1 MIPQHIIDQI
11 LAVAQVDEIIA
22 EHVDLKKRGANLL
35 GLCPFHNE
43 KTPSFTVS
51 PAKGIYKCFGCGKAG
66 NTVKFLMEYEQL
78 SYPEALRQLADR
90 YNITIPE
97 EEKSEEAALAAD
109 HREKLFVIMQFAQRY
124 FTTQLLQS
132 EQGKAVGL
140 PYFKE
145 RELRDSSIE
154 AFQLGFSHDLWDGLL
169 EAARS
174 AGYDPADMEEVGLVK
189 KKEERYFDFFRDRVI
204 FPIHNISG
212 KVIAFAGRTLKTDK
226 KIPKYVNS
234 PETVIYNKSQVL
246 YGAFLAKAAMRQ
258 ADNCYLVEGY
268 TDVISLH
275 QGGIINVV
283 ASSGTS
289 LTQEQI
295 RLVKRYTN
303 NITMLY
309 DGDDAGI
316 KAALRGV
323 DLVLEEDMNVKVV
336 VLPDKED
343 PDSYIKAVGSSEFT
357 RFLTTEATD
366 FILFKLRLMQAE
378 AADDPIRQ
386 ASLIKEIITTVAR
399 IPDALKRSTYTTKI
413 AELLK
418 VRESM
423 LVNELN
429 AQLRKRMQQRA
440 RQANMPHSEA
450 EDQALGKATH
460 IQEWKAPAQGEINT
474 AIQERDI
481 IRILMEHGNKL
492 LEKEDIT
499 VAEYILDELE
509 GMQDEFG
516 MDCRFQQPAFEKIIA
531 LIRKQVDQG
540 KPAPD
545 EQYFVHHEDEQV
557 QQVAIDLLA
566 RPTEVSENWEAR
578 HQIYTGEVT
587 FEKDVY
593 SAHHR
598 FVVRLIDKEMKHLEK
613 ALKEVNSEREEQ
625 QLFSKVMLL
634 KKMEQKVIGN
644 TVIKR

>member
-1 MIPQHIIDQI
+1 M
-11 LAVAQVDEIIA
+11 AVAQVDEVIA
-22 EHVDLKKRGANLL
+22 EHVALKKRGANLL

-97 EEKSEEAALAAD
+97 EEKSEEAVLAAD

-124 FTTQLLQS
+124 FTEQLRQS

-169 EAARS
+169 ETARS
-174 AGYDPADMEEVGLVK
+174 AGFDPADMAEVGLVK
-189 KKEERYFDFFRDRVI
+189 KKDERYFDFFRDRVI

-258 ADNCYLVEGY
+258 SDNCYLVEGY

-275 QGGIINVV
+275 QGGIVNVV

-309 DGDDAGI
+309 DGDEAGI

-366 FILFKLRLMQAE
+366 FILFKLRLLQAE

-386 ASLIKEIITTVAR
+386 ASLIKEIVATVAR

-413 AELLK
+413 ANLLK

-429 AQLRKRMQQRA
+429 AQLRKKMQQRA
-440 RQANMPHSEA
+440 RRANMPHGEA

-460 IQEWKAPAQGEINT
+460 IKEWKTPAQGDINT
-474 AIQERDI
+474 AVQERDI

-492 LEKEDIT
+492 LVKEEIT

-540 KPAPD
+540 NPAPD

-566 RPTEVSENWEAR
+566 KPTEVSENWEAR

-587 FEKDVY
+587 YEKDVY

-598 FVVRLIDKEMKHLEK
+598 FVVRLIDKELKQLER
-613 ALKEVNSEREEQ
+613 ALKEVNNEREEQ

-634 KKMEQKVIGN
+634 KKMERKVIGN